1 MPPKFVRN
9 VGSSEMA
16 SSRPSELVSL
26 LNAGDSDDEDFF
38 LKGPRMGGT
47 LHKDEKI
54 GKLQNKVGEVI
65 DVMKDNVHKVMDRGY
80 KLEELQDRS
89 DDLVNNSELFR
100 SRSNSL
106 RHRMWWQNCRTKI
119 IIGVVILLVLAV
131 IIIPIIV
138 QNS

>member
-1 MPPKFVRN
+1 MPPKFVRS
-9 VGSSEMA
+9 VGSSEIA

-26 LNAGDSDDEDFF
+26 LNAGDSEDEDFF
-38 LKGPRMGGT
+38 LKGPRMSGT
-47 LHKDEKI
+47 IKTDPKL
-54 GKLQNKVGEVI
+54 GKLQNQVGEVI
-65 DVMKDNVHKVMDRGY
+65 DVMKDNVNKVMDRGY

-100 SRSNSL
+100 SRSSSL
-106 RHRMWWQNCRTKI
+106 RHRMWWQNCRAKI
-119 IIGVVILLVLAV
+119 IICAVILLVLAL